1 MAIAWLVGQS
11 TRSFRFS
18 KNFVVHNVLTAC
30 NAFALMEN
38 VHPEYDS
45 VHKGGSLMKRA
56 VLAALVSALLAFGI
70 GLPVWA
76 HHSFAAAFDMNAPV
90 TVQGTIVQVR
100 LENPHSWFFLDVK
113 NESGKVV
120 RWAFEAGTPSGM
132 VRNGFKPGIIKKGV
146 EVTIKGFHAKDPA
159 QNMGML
165 RELILADGTVYG
177 MFGSQ
182 QGPGAK

>member
-1 MAIAWLVGQS
+1 M
-11 TRSFRFS
+11 TRVR
-18 KNFVVHNVLTAC
+18 T
-30 NAFALMEN
+30 
-38 VHPEYDS
+38 
-45 VHKGGSLMKRA
+45 
-56 VLAALVSALLAFGI
+56 AALVSSVW
-70 GLPVWA
+70 GLVVLGSAATAWA
-76 HHSFAAAFDMNAPV
+76 HHSFAAAFDMNKPV

-113 NESGKVV
+113 SPDGKVV

-146 EVTIKGFHAKDPA
+146 EVTIKGFHAKDPS

-165 RELILADGTVYG
+165 RELVLTDGTVYG

-182 QGPGAK
+182 QGPAAQ